1 MCGRFT
7 QAMTWQE
14 MHELYSLSPVV
25 PPTNMQPRYNGAPTQ
40 MFAVCRKDADQKLR
54 LSVLRWGLV
63 PFWARDLKIASRL
76 INARSETFWSKP
88 SFRAAAKTRRCL
100 VPANGWF
107 EWKRAGRAKQPY
119 YIFGTNNA
127 PLSFAGLWER
137 WNGEDN
143 ELETFTILT
152 KDADRQLS
160 NVHHRQPVLIPSS
173 DHQEWVDPG
182 TPRER
187 VDEIIAQPLHVNIG
201 VRKVSTQVNNVRN
214 NGPEILHAIA
224 AHLV

>member
-14 MHELYSLSPVV
+14 MHELYSLSPAA

-40 MFAVCRKDADQKLR
+40 MFAVCRMESGQELQLA
-54 LSVLRWGLV
+54 VLRWGLV
-63 PFWARDLKIASRL
+63 PFWAKDKRIASRL

-107 EWKRAGRAKQPY
+107 EWKQAGKRKQPY
-119 YIFGTNNA
+119 YITGADDAPISFG
-127 PLSFAGLWER
+127 GLWER
-137 WNGEDN
+137 WNGEADV
-143 ELETFTILT
+143 LDTFTILT
-152 KDADRQLS
+152 KDADPKLS
-160 NVHHRQPVLIPSS
+160 NVHHRQPVLIPAASAR
-173 DHQEWVDPG
+173 EWIDPV

-187 VDEIIAQPLHVNIG
+187 VDEIISQPLVVDIG
-201 VRKVSTQVNNVRN
+201 FRLVSTQVNSVRN
-214 NGPEILHAIA
+214 NGPEVLDEIA
-224 AHLV
+224 SQLA